1 MLSINAEM
9 DEHED
14 DVDKVCVELSG
25 QELEDV
31 YQAALKKDSAI
42 HEKVFAELAEQKR
55 SEVRKQT
62 LWVFSKSE

>member
-14 DVDKVCVELSG
+14 DVDKVWGELSG

-31 YQAALKKDSAI
+31 YQAALKKDPAN
-42 HEKVFAELAEQKR
+42 HEQVFAELVEQKR
-55 SEVRKQT
+55 REVRNQT
-62 LWVFSKSE
+62 S